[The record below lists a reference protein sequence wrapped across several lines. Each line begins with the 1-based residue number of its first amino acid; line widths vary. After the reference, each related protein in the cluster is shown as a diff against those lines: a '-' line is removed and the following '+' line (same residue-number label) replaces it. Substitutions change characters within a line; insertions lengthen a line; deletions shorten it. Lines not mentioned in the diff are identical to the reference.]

1 MRCWHKLGKP
11 DSLEQRKSPAAVSR
25 CWRLPRWRLTLNG
38 AGPKERAVNPWVE
51 RALMSV
57 AASAVSTAMWITTA
71 KNPKGSKRRRRGKRK
86 RSGKAAGTTDS
97 SPVPRSPGAQ
107 AVRDHENGHRDG
119 MSAGEF
125 LENLQRSGARNAA
138 RVAQVRAWLKN
149 EPSGTAS
156 ANEVGHRDKA
166 SEKASHKEK
175 ETDSVLAEAKKAAR
189 KQIQKEM
196 ASRTG
201 LSQASE
207 KWQATSASL
216 KEAGGKLSQSVKQK
230 MPDNWSQGVE
240 EAGRNVKDA
249 LSQAGRN
256 VREGL
261 ENEGALGE
269 KMDQGI
275 RHLGRWIQGPGA
287 PRAKAEGEDASIPA
301 DGNRDWVEARM
312 PDEAHQADEQPEL
325 TTLHGDGNRTEKNE
339 APSEPNPKD

>member
-1 MRCWHKLGKP
+1 M
-11 DSLEQRKSPAAVSR
+11 
-25 CWRLPRWRLTLNG
+25 
-38 AGPKERAVNPWVE
+38 WV
-51 RALMSV
+51 
-57 AASAVSTAMWITTA
+57 TTA

-86 RSGKAAGTTDS
+86 RSGKAAGPPDA

-107 AVRDHENGHRDG
+107 AARDHENGHRDG

-138 RVAQVRAWLKN
+138 RVVQLRAWLKN
-149 EPSGTAS
+149 EASASSS
-156 ANEVGHRDKA
+156 ANEIGNREKT
-166 SEKASHKEK
+166 SEKASQPEK

-207 KWQATSASL
+207 KWQSTSASL

-230 MPDNWSQGVE
+230 MPDNWSQGVG
-240 EAGRNVKDA
+240 EAGRNMKDA

-275 RHLGRWIQGPGA
+275 RDLGRWIQGPGA
-287 PRAKAEGEDASIPA
+287 PKAKADGGDAA
-301 DGNRDWVEARM
+301 LQTDGSADWVEARM
-312 PDEAHQADEQPEL
+312 PDEPPRVDEQAGA
-325 TTLHGDGNRTEKNE
+325 TTLHDAGNRAERAE
-339 APSEPNPKD
+339 GSSEPNPKD